1 MDSKFKDCR
10 QPMKLTD
17 ILSGIPEVKI
27 AGNPDENIGGISY
40 SSKTVQP
47 GDLFAALRGEK
58 ADGYDF
64 IGEAITRGAMAVLT
78 DREKPKNFSK
88 NWVQVDNARKALAL
102 CAANFY
108 SHPSQSLKVIGI
120 TGTKGKTTVTYILES
135 ILTKANLKTGVI
147 GTIAY
152 RGPGIQLTA
161 ERTTPE
167 APDLQRMMR
176 AMVDSGATHCVM
188 EVSSHSLELNR
199 VTGIDFDVT
208 VFTNLSGE
216 HLDYHHTMDTYFE
229 AKKKLFLSSSGKKRA
244 LINCDDPWGK
254 RLLSELEMGGITY
267 GTAPTAM
274 FRAEA
279 FAFSQKGVEMTVK
292 YSGGKISVSSHLLG
306 KPNMYNILA
315 SVACALTLNVPVHNI
330 KEGIAS
336 LDGVPG
342 RFEKI
347 ITSQEYSIF
356 VDYAHTDDALKNLL
370 ETTKELNC
378 GRIILV
384 FGAGGDRD
392 RQKRPRMGE
401 VAGLYADWT
410 ILTSDN
416 PRTEDPVS
424 ILLDI
429 EEGIKKTGP
438 DKYELEPDRKSA
450 IHKALSIAE
459 KGDCVLVAG
468 KGHEDYQV
476 LKDTIIPFKDGDVI
490 RSFLKEMEEK

>member
-1 MDSKFKDCR
+1 
-10 QPMKLTD
+10 MKLSDVLANVPGVT
-17 ILSGIPEVKI
+17 LCGSPE
-27 AGNPDENIGGISY
+27 ENIRGISY
-40 SSKTVQP
+40 SSKAVQP
-47 GDLFAALRGEK
+47 GDLFVALKGEK

-64 IGEAITRGAMAVLT
+64 VGEALARGAIAILSE
-78 DREKPKNFSK
+78 REKPDNFQK
-88 NWVQVDNARKALAL
+88 TWIQVCNPRIALAL
-102 CAANFY
+102 CASNLYA
-108 SHPSQSLKVIGI
+108 HPSEKLTVVGI
-120 TGTKGKTTVTYILES
+120 TGTKGKTTITYILEE
-135 ILTKANLKTGVI
+135 ILKKANLKTGVI

-152 RGPGIQLTA
+152 RRPGIEIGA

-176 AMVDSGATHCVM
+176 EMVDSGVTHCVM

-199 VTGIDFDVT
+199 VTGIDFNLT

-216 HLDYHHTMDTYFE
+216 HLDYHQTMDKYFE
-229 AKKKLFLSSSGKKRA
+229 SKKKLFLIPSRKKMA
-244 LINCDDPWGK
+244 VINCDDPWGQK
-254 RLLSELEMGGITY
+254 LLSELKMGGITY
-267 GTAPTAM
+267 GTAQTAM
-274 FRAEA
+274 IRAEA
-279 FAFSQKGVEMTVK
+279 FSFFQEGLEMTVK
-292 YSGGKISVSSHLLG
+292 YGGGKMSVSSHLLG
-306 KPNMYNILA
+306 TPNMYNILA
-315 SVACALTLNVPVHNI
+315 SIASALVLNVPVHSI
-330 KEGIAS
+330 KEGIAA
-336 LDGVPG
+336 LKGVPG

-347 ITSQEYSIF
+347 ENALGYNIF

-370 ETTKELNC
+370 ETAKELNY

-401 VAGLYADWT
+401 VAGQLADWT

-416 PRTEDPVS
+416 PRTEDPMA
-424 ILLDI
+424 ILRDI

-450 IHKALSIAE
+450 IHKALSVAE
-459 KGDCVLVAG
+459 KGNCVLVAG

-476 LKDTIIPFKDGDVI
+476 LKDTVIPFNDADVI

>member
-1 MDSKFKDCR
+1 
-10 QPMKLTD
+10 MKLSD
-17 ILSGIPEVKI
+17 ILAGVPGVKI
-27 AGNPDENIGGISY
+27 FGNPEKNIRGISY
-40 SSKTVQP
+40 SSKSVQL
-47 GDLFAALRGEK
+47 GDLFAALKGEK
-58 ADGYDF
+58 ADGHDF
-64 IGEAITRGAMAVLT
+64 IAEAVHRGAIAVLS
-78 DREKPKNFSK
+78 DREKPKNILET
-88 NWVQVDNARKALAL
+88 WIQARNPRIALAL

-108 SHPSQSLKVIGI
+108 AHPSEKLKVIGI
-120 TGTKGKTTVTYILES
+120 TGTKGKTTVTFILEA
-135 ILTKANLKTGVI
+135 ILKKANFKTGVF
-147 GTIAY
+147 GTISY
-152 RGPGIQLTA
+152 RSPGIQLVA
-161 ERTTPE
+161 ARTTPE

-176 AMVDSGATHCVM
+176 EMVDSGTTHCVM

-216 HLDYHHTMDTYFE
+216 HLDYHHTMEQYFE
-229 AKKKLFLSSSGKKRA
+229 AKKKLFLMPARKKMV

-254 RLLSELEMGGITY
+254 KLLSELKMGSITY

-274 FRAEA
+274 IRAEA
-279 FAFSQKGVEMTVK
+279 FDFSLEGLKMTVK
-292 YSGGKISVSSHLLG
+292 YNGEKISVSSHLLG

-315 SVACALTLNVPVHNI
+315 SIACALALNVPVHSI
-330 KEGIAS
+330 KEGIAM
-336 LDGVPG
+336 LNGVPG

-347 ITSQEYSIF
+347 KNTFGYNIF

-370 ETTKELNC
+370 ETAKEMNY

-416 PRTEDPVS
+416 PRTEEPMA
-424 ILLDI
+424 ILADI
-429 EEGIKKTGP
+429 EEGIKKTGV

-450 IHKALSIAE
+450 IHKALSIAGR
-459 KGDCVLVAG
+459 GDCVLVAG
-468 KGHEDYQV
+468 KGHEDYQI
-476 LKDTIIPFKDGDVI
+476 LKDRTIPFKDADVI
-490 RSFLKEMEEK
+490 RNFLKEMEEN